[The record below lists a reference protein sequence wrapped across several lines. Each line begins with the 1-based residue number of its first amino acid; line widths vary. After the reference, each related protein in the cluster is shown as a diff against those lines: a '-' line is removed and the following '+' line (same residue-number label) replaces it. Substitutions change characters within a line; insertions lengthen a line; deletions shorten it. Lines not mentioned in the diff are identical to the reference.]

1 MTPNW
6 GKISIRTVLTD
17 QIDLLLIKQKKK
29 PAYVSGQASNPTQF
43 VDMAV
48 KEKLE
53 REAQKK

>member
-6 GKISIRTVLTD
+6 GKISIRTVLRD
-17 QIDLLLIKQKKK
+17 QIDLLLIKQKEN
-29 PAYVSGQASNPTQF
+29 PVYVSGQASNPTQF

-53 REAQKK
+53 KEAKKK